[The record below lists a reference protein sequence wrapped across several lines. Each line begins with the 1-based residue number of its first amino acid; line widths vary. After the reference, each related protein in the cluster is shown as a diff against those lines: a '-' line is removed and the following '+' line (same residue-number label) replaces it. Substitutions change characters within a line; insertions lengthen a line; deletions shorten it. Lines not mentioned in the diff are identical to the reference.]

1 MQWQLTYMEWPSATF
16 DIKIMWLL
24 TFMLRSLMT
33 SIGRSDFWGMTS
45 MSDFVGHVIWVDF
58 WLLQNFDFYVI
69 FQVTEV
75 KSPNFS
81 KKVCFF
87 YFCLFFSRF
96 LVHSRANIDPLVLFA
111 KSTKNHNMLQPF
123 QYHTKKSIVIKNALK
138 FHKHSKIDKF
148 FESKLFFCV
157 SKRRNCNEIKSKN
170 IALLIFQVTI

>member
-1 MQWQLTYMEWPSATF
+1 MTKVVMQWQLTYMEWSSATF

-24 TFMLRSLMT
+24 PFMLRSLMT
-33 SIGRSDFWGMTS
+33 STGRSDFWGMTS

-58 WLLQNFDFYVI
+58 WLLQNFDFYVT

-75 KSPNFS
+75 KSHNFS

-111 KSTKNHNMLQPF
+111 ISTKNHNMLQPF
-123 QYHTKKSIVIKNALK
+123 EYHTKNLLL
-138 FHKHSKIDKF
+138 SKMHLNF
-148 FESKLFFCV
+148 T
-157 SKRRNCNEIKSKN
+157 N
-170 IALLIFQVTI
+170 IAKLINFLSQNCFFVYQSVETVMKSYRKI